1 MFVLEVVVAVAI
13 LVGVALLASGR
24 FATLDDE
31 PVDTVDL
38 GLPDSRLLRSDD
50 IPRLRFRT
58 VAGIRGAVRG
68 YRMSDVDAAMQ
79 RVGEALRAA
88 EGQPVAARQGGEP
101 FMTTGEPQP
110 PIRPAP
116 SPQPA
121 RPSEPEPLPSPPQP
135 PLNPEPTPRPEPP
148 VHESTPDE

>member
-1 MFVLEVVVAVAI
+1 MFVLQVVVAVAI

-31 PVDTVDL
+31 PVDTADL
-38 GLPDSRLLRSDD
+38 GLPEGRLLRSDD

-79 RVGEALRAA
+79 QVCEALRAA
-88 EGQPVAARQGGEP
+88 EGEPVAARRTGER
-101 FMTTGEPQP
+101 FMTAGEPQP

-116 SPQPA
+116 SPEPA
-121 RPSEPEPLPSPPQP
+121 RPAEPEPLPGPPSPPVG
-135 PLNPEPTPRPEPP
+135 PEPTPRPEPP
-148 VHESTPDE
+148 VHGSTPDE